1 MILTNI
7 FSRHMSTF
15 TNILQG
21 ICAYHIKKNGKKK
34 RLPTLSAKSQTETL
48 NTAFFFL
55 KALLEKKKKKKK
67 SAKCYDRSRFSAN
80 VKRITFLVKRLQ
92 NPRLS
97 HDVSTIF
104 SRRLFAEI
112 AIIMGCVKTSR

>member
-15 TNILQG
+15 TNILEG

-48 NTAFFFL
+48 NTAFYFL
-55 KALLEKKKKKKK
+55 KALLGKKKKKN

-104 SRRLFAEI
+104 SR
-112 AIIMGCVKTSR
+112 